1 MRFIR
6 NANAALE
13 DHTCVCM
20 LMLMLV
26 DAIVIAA
33 AFYYCN
39 LGFGSN
45 ATVRYE
51 IY

>member
-6 NANAALE
+6 NENAALD

-20 LMLMLV
+20 LMLV
-26 DAIVIAA
+26 DAIVIVAA
-33 AFYYCN
+33 SYYYD